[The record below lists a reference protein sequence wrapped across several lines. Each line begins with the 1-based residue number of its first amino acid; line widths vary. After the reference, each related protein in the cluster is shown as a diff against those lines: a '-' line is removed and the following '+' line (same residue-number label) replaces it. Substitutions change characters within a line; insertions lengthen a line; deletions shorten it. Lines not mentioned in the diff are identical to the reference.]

1 MNIHFIAIG
10 GAVMHNLAVAL
21 HKQGCNVS
29 GSDDEIF
36 EPSRSR
42 LETHGLLPEKNGW
55 DPDRIHSGIDA
66 VILGMHAR
74 KSNPELKKAQE
85 LGIQIYSFPEYLYE
99 QSQKKKR
106 VVIGGSHGKT
116 TITAMVMHVLRDQSL
131 DFDYMVGSR
140 IEGFDTMV
148 RITEEAPYIILE
160 GDEYLSSSI
169 DRRPKFH
176 LYYPHMVL
184 LSGIAWDHMN
194 VFPTFEMYKK
204 QFQKFLKIITGGGK
218 VFYYDGDP
226 VLAEVMDTGH
236 WSLLK
241 IPYHEHPYKVDAG
254 RFVLETRYG
263 DVPLALFGR
272 HNMQNIQGARLI
284 CRDLGVEDHDFYD
297 SIQTFKGAER
307 RQQLLANRNNRAV
320 YLDFAHAPSKVKAT
334 VSAFKEIYKDQ
345 QLVACLELHTYSSLN
360 REYIPQYR
368 GTLDEADHA
377 MVYYNPAVVKHKR
390 LPPLSPGEVKKH
402 FGKKDLAVYN
412 DAAQLESDLKAL
424 GNNSCVLLIM
434 TSGNFSGIDLKNL
447 AREVVGKDK

>member
-1 MNIHFIAIG
+1 
-10 GAVMHNLAVAL
+10 MHNLAIAL
-21 HKQGCNVS
+21 HKKGCTIT

-36 EPSRSR
+36 EPSRSN
-42 LETHGLLPEKNGW
+42 LEAYGLLPEKNGW
-55 DPDRIHSGIDA
+55 DPDRIHTGIDA

-116 TITAMVMHVLRDQSL
+116 TITAMVMHVLRDQQM

-148 RITEEAPYIILE
+148 KITEEAPYIILE
-160 GDEYLSSSI
+160 GDEYLSSPI
-169 DRRPKFH
+169 DLRPKFH
-176 LYYPHMVL
+176 LYYPHMVF

-194 VFPTFEMYKK
+194 VFPTFEKYKK
-204 QFQKFLKIITGGGK
+204 QFRKFLEIVTGGGK

-226 VLAEVMDTGH
+226 VLAEVIDTSH

-241 IPYHEHPYKVDAG
+241 IPYHEHPYRIDSG
-254 RFVLETRYG
+254 RFVLKTRYG

-272 HNMQNIQGARLI
+272 HNMQNIQGALLI
-284 CRDLGVEDHDFYD
+284 SRDLGVEDHQFYD
-297 SIQTFKGAER
+297 SIQSFKGAER
-307 RQQLLANRNNRAV
+307 RQQLLANGNNRAV

-334 VSAFKEIYKDQ
+334 VSAFKEMYKNQ

-360 REYIPQYR
+360 MEYIPQYT

-377 MVYYNPAVVKHKR
+377 LVYYNPAVVKHKR
-390 LPPLSPGEVKKH
+390 LPPLSPEEVKKQ
-402 FGKKDLAVYN
+402 FGKKDLVVYN
-412 DAAQLESDLKAL
+412 DATQLENDLKAL
-424 GNNSCVLLIM
+424 GKDTCVLLIM
-434 TSGNFSGIDLKNL
+434 TSGNFSGIDLKQL
-447 AREVVGKDK
+447 AREVVGD